1 MTKFEDLKVDEYFI
15 SCEAHCI
22 PRITSEYE
30 LRKLVLL
37 KCFWLNPPGKE
48 SSRVSIVVPILSGDK
63 RKFEQ
68 RTIVVGWRCEECKRV
83 LFGTCI
89 EDLLHDPCCV
99 KENL

>member
-22 PRITSEYE
+22 LKLTAGGAQ
-30 LRKLVLL
+30 RKLVLL